1 MVDIFYSIQKNV
13 IMGEIIWGKK
23 EIKALRLTFYLKGRN
38 GGFEPAT
45 KGL

>member
-1 MVDIFYSIQKNV
+1 
-13 IMGEIIWGKK
+13 MGEIIWGKK